1 MVVLGNKNDQL
12 TFNITNNVDP
22 DEDGN
27 KAFTIDGD
35 RLLVNDSD
43 DLNYETNPI
52 LNITIEASDGELTD
66 TATVTVNLSDVQE
79 LTIIE
84 SEGTATFAK
93 YSDDSYWT
101 INGEKELQL
110 QNPKGRSY
118 TDNTIPN

>member
-79 LTIIE
+79 LTII
-84 SEGTATFAK
+84 
-93 YSDDSYWT
+93 
-101 INGEKELQL
+101 
-110 QNPKGRSY
+110 
-118 TDNTIPN
+118 